1 MSAAFFH
8 DHVFVK
14 VGNDYYSPGKL
25 DYKKMDFYIK
35 LFGSITIV
43 ARSKEMSAVPEGYL
57 AANGEFVTVIGMPN
71 LSSIRMLFKRGAIR
85 QRVLEIIKNHDFLIA
100 RLPSEYGLLC
110 LDVAQSLNR
119 SVLTEVVANAFDCL
133 FYQSSWIKKAYAFIL
148 EYRVRKAVLK
158 SDYVS
163 YVTTLY
169 LQSKYPAAPG
179 AATIGVSDASIVLM
193 NAAPRTINNDK
204 PINLLTIANP
214 DLAIKSVDTAVKAT
228 ILLEKQGYR
237 CHLNVLGGDG
247 KHYISKYGALPTHVT
262 FHAAVPSEDV
272 QRFIE
277 QSDIYIQPSLT
288 EGMPRALLEAM
299 SNGLPCCTTP
309 VGGMRDV
316 VHHECLFD
324 KKDYRALV
332 NILIKLISSEL
343 FYSQMSK
350 HSIDVINRDVGNKE
364 SRSLRTQFYIKYRD
378 SVCK

>member
-1 MSAAFFH
+1 MSVAFFH

-14 VGNDYYSPGKL
+14 VGDHYYSPGKL
-25 DYKKMDFYIK
+25 DYKKMGFYIK

-85 QRVLEIIKNHDFLIA
+85 QRVLEIINNHDFLIA

-110 LDVAQSLNR
+110 LDVAHRLRR

-133 FYQSSWIKKAYAFIL
+133 YYQSSLVKRAYAFLL
-148 EYRVRKAVLK
+148 EYRVRKAVEK
-158 SDYVS
+158 SDYIS
-163 YVTTLY
+163 YVTRQY
-169 LQSKYPAAPG
+169 LQDKYPAARG
-179 AATIGVSDASIVLM
+179 AVTIGVSDASIELM
-193 NAAPRTINNDK
+193 DIQPRTVSHDGTIK
-204 PINLLTIANP
+204 LLVIANP
-214 DLAIKSVDTAVKAT
+214 DLAIKSVDTAVRAAV
-228 ILLEKQGYR
+228 LLEKKGYH

-247 KHYISKYGALPTHVT
+247 QNYIGKNGALPNNVT

-299 SNGLPCCTTP
+299 NSGVPCCTTP

-324 KKDYRALV
+324 KKDYKALV
-332 NILIKLISSEL
+332 KVLIRLMSSGQ
-343 FYSQMSK
+343 FYFEMSK
-350 HSIDVINRDVGNKE
+350 HSIEAVKHEFGSGEKNE
-364 SRSLRTQFYIKYRD
+364 LRTDFYIKYRD
-378 SVCK
+378 SLCK

>member
-8 DHVFVK
+8 DHVFIK
-14 VGNDYYSPGKL
+14 VGNNYYSPGKL

-43 ARSKEMSAVPEGYL
+43 ARSKNMSSVPDGYL
-57 AANGEFVTVIGMPN
+57 IANGEFVTVIGMPN
-71 LSSIRMLFKRGAIR
+71 LSSVRMLFKRGAIR
-85 QRVLEIIKNHDFLIA
+85 QRMLEIIESHDFLIA

-110 LDVAQSLNR
+110 LDMAHRLNR

-133 FYQSSWIKKAYAFIL
+133 FYQSSWIKRVYAFLL
-148 EYRVRKAVLK
+148 EYRVRKAVVK

-163 YVTTLY
+163 YVTRQY
-169 LQSKYPAAPG
+169 LQNKYPAAHG
-179 AATIGVSDASIVLM
+179 AVTIGVSDASISLM
-193 NAAPRTINNDK
+193 NATPRTINNDK
-204 PINLLTIANP
+204 PINILTIANP

-228 ILLEKQGYR
+228 VLLEKLGYR

-247 KHYISKYGALPTHVT
+247 KNYISKYGALPTHVT

-332 NILIKLISSEL
+332 NILIKLIASEP
-343 FYSQMSK
+343 FYLEMSK
-350 HSIDVINRDVGNKE
+350 HSIDAIKSEFGNKE
-364 SRSLRTQFYIKYRD
+364 IRSLRANFYIEYRG